1 MEKPVVVTIAGSDSG
16 GGAGIQADL
25 KTFNSTGSFGAS
37 VITCLTAQN
46 PDGVTGILEVDPD
59 FLEKQLVAV
68 FSYFPVKAVKTGML
82 FSESLIR
89 TVSRILKEY
98 RSKGQNFDLVL
109 DPVMVATSGAKLL
122 QDEAIQSLISELIPM
137 ASVITPNLDEAK
149 ILGAAEISK
158 IEAMESGAVESGA
171 VELSK
176 KFGVP
181 VLLKGGHIKNSKDAL
196 DVLGIPNGNT
206 FQYSKPF
213 VQDFNPHGTGCTY
226 SSAIASYLAQG
237 SSLPESVKKAR
248 DFLHS
253 AILQSYQAGKTKT
266 LNHNPI

>member
-1 MEKPVVVTIAGSDSG
+1 MSKPVVITIAGSDSG

-59 FLEKQLVAV
+59 FLEKQMHAV

-82 FSESLIR
+82 FSENLIR

-98 RSKGQNFDLVL
+98 RAKGQDFQLVV

-122 QDEAIQSLISELIPM
+122 QDEAIHSLIQDLLPL
-137 ASVITPNLDEAK
+137 ANLITPNLDEAK
-149 ILGAAEISK
+149 ILGSGNIHSVEEMRPEAISL
-158 IEAMESGAVESGA
+158 A
-171 VELSK
+171 K
-176 KFGVP
+176 KLGVP
-181 VLLKGGHIKNSKDAL
+181 VLLKGGHLKNSSEAL
-196 DVLGIPNGNT
+196 DILGFPNGES
-206 FQYSKPF
+206 FSYSKPF

-226 SSAIASYLAQG
+226 SSAIASYLGQG
-237 SSLPESVKKAR
+237 ESLSSAVEKAR
-248 DFLHS
+248 DFLHA
-253 AILQSYQAGKTKT
+253 AILQSFPAGKSKT
-266 LNHNPI
+266 LNHHPEGFSS

>member
-1 MEKPVVVTIAGSDSG
+1 MSKPVVLTIAGSDSG

-25 KTFNSTGSFGAS
+25 KTFNSTGSFGTS

-46 PDGVTGILEVDPD
+46 PDGVTGILEVDAG
-59 FLEKQLVAV
+59 FLEKQMRAV

-98 RSKGQNFDLVL
+98 RAKGQDFHLVV

-122 QDEAIQSLISELIPM
+122 QDEAISSLIQELLPM
-137 ASVITPNLDEAK
+137 AGIVTPNLDEAK
-149 ILGAAEISK
+149 ILGSGEIQTSQEMK
-158 IEAMESGAVESGA
+158 PEAIS
-171 VELSK
+171 LSK
-176 KFGVP
+176 KLGVP
-181 VLLKGGHIKNSKDAL
+181 VLLKGGHLKHSAEAL
-196 DVLGIPNGNT
+196 DILSFPNGESLS
-206 FQYSKPF
+206 YSKPF

-226 SSAIASYLAQG
+226 SSAIASYLGQG
-237 SSLPESVKKAR
+237 ESISSAVGKAR

-253 AILQSYQAGKTKT
+253 AIVQSFPAGKSKT
-266 LNHNPI
+266 LNHNPD